1 MNFKKKLILLWKK
14 LNLPIKQTKYVLIYP
29 DTIIPPVVEE
39 EAKEETEEEE
49 EINEESTET
58 SSTL

>member
-1 MNFKKKLILLWKK
+1 MFNEDGSPKCDKDGH
-14 LNLPIKQTKYVLIYP
+14 PIKQTKYVLIYP